1 VKRVAAIVA
10 VLTLAAA
17 VSWGE
22 QRRGGRGGGGL
33 GYVQLAG
40 PDSFDGAFQ
49 FCRVAFRGNRYGD
62 GGGWGVDYPRADI
75 NLSIR
80 LSELTDTRVSFDP
93 QHEPNHL
100 VVRLTDEA
108 MFHCP
113 FIMMTEVG
121 SAFFDDA
128 EAAALRNYLLKGGFL
143 WADDFWGEYAWDVFA
158 DQIGKVL
165 PRSEYPIRDLPLDH
179 SIFHTQFIVNKV
191 PQIASINYWAGSG
204 GDTSERGAESA
215 EPHARAIVDRYGR
228 IMVFITHNTDLGDSY
243 EREADNPEYFLKFSV
258 DGYALGINILLYAMT
273 H

>member
-1 VKRVAAIVA
+1 MKRVVAVVA
-10 VLTLAAA
+10 VLTLAAGA
-17 VSWGE
+17 GWAE
-22 QRRGGRGGGGL
+22 QRRGRGGIGL

-40 PDSFDGAFQ
+40 PDSFDGFFQ

-62 GGGWGVDYPRADI
+62 GGGWAVDYPRADI

-80 LSELTDTRVSFDP
+80 LSELTDTRVSFDAAR
-93 QHEPNHL
+93 EPNHL

-121 SAFFDDA
+121 AAFFDDA
-128 EAAALRNYLLKGGFL
+128 EAAALRAYLLKGGFL
-143 WADDFWGEYAWDVFA
+143 WADDFWGEYAWEVWA

-165 PRSEYPIRDLPLDH
+165 PRGEYPIKDVPLDH
-179 SIFHTQFIVNKV
+179 PIFHAQFIVNKV

-215 EPHARAIVDRYGR
+215 VPHARAIFDRYGR

-258 DGYALGINILLYAMT
+258 DGYALGINILLYSML

>member
-1 VKRVAAIVA
+1 VVAALLAVVSVA
-10 VLTLAAA
+10 GWA
-17 VSWGE
+17 E

-80 LSELTDTRVSFDP
+80 LSELTDTRVSFDA

-121 SAFFDDA
+121 AAFFDDA
-128 EAAALRNYLLKGGFL
+128 EAAALRAYLVKGGFL
-143 WADDFWGEYAWDVFA
+143 WADDFWGEYAWDVWA

-165 PRSEYPIRDLPLDH
+165 PKAEYPIKDVPLDH
-179 SIFHTQFIVNKV
+179 PLFHSQFVVNKV
-191 PQIASINYWAGSG
+191 PQIPSINYWAGSG
-204 GDTSERGAESA
+204 GDTSERQGDSA
-215 EPHARAIVDRYGR
+215 VPHARAIFDRYGR

-243 EREADNPEYFLKFSV
+243 EREADNPEYFLRFSV
-258 DGYALGINILLYAMT
+258 DGYAMGINILLYAMT